1 MNPNSKLWETS
12 VDSIIREYVNAR
24 LAEELKPIRDDIAAL
39 RGAISATRESPQRDM
54 GNVSGRMTNAEDLL
68 NMSTKRVADLAK
80 LAKDKEI

>member
-1 MNPNSKLWETS
+1 MNPNSKLWESS

-24 LAEELKPIRDDIAAL
+24 LAEELKPIRDDIQAL
-39 RGAISATRESPQRDM
+39 RGAISATRESLQRDM

-80 LAKDKEI
+80 LAKEKDI